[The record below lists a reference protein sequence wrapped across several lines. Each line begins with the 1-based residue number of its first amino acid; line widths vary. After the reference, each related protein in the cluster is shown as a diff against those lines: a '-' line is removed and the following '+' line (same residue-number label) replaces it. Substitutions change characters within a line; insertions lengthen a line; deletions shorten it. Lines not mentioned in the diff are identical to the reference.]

1 MLEASQAVDIPENV
15 DITLKGWTVIVKGL
29 RGTLWRDFNYI
40 KVELSLLGKKK
51 KRLRVDK
58 WWGNRKEL
66 ATVRTICSHLQN
78 MIKVLHW
85 ASITR

>member
-40 KVELSLLGKKK
+40 KVELSLLEKK
-51 KRLRVDK
+51 
-58 WWGNRKEL
+58 
-66 ATVRTICSHLQN
+66 
-78 MIKVLHW
+78 
-85 ASITR
+85 